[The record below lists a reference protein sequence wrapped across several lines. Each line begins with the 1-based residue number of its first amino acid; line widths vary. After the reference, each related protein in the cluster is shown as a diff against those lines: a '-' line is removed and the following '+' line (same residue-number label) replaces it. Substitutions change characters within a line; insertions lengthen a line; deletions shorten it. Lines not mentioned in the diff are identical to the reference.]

1 MNGFSVFLVSSLFH
15 GLVQAQVIGS
25 CHVNHLHLLLPTLAG
40 RHDLIALLL
49 FVGRRL
55 SWPAFGLRF
64 RRLTEAIFS
73 EHDLMAAILLVLLY
87 EVNQLVLFDIA
98 RPFLLFRVIL
108 TDVVILFLIESLI
121 QLVNEHLSS
130 VLASL

>member
-1 MNGFSVFLVSSLFH
+1 
-15 GLVQAQVIGS
+15 
-25 CHVNHLHLLLPTLAG
+25 
-40 RHDLIALLL
+40 
-49 FVGRRL
+49 
-55 SWPAFGLRF
+55 
-64 RRLTEAIFS
+64 
-73 EHDLMAAILLVLLY
+73 MAAILLVLLY
-87 EVNQLVLFDIA
+87 EVNQLVLFDIV